1 MMIVIFDG
9 YILDILGF
17 FLVDGKNND
26 VVILNQYLCEG
37 EGLLKW
43 VEENDILVLD
53 CGFRDF
59 LDMIE
64 IVGLKLESFYF
75 LYKGS
80 K

>member
-17 FLVDGKNND
+17 FLVDGKN
-26 VVILNQYLCEG
+26 NQYLCEG

-64 IVGLKLESFYF
+64 IVGLKLESFFF